1 MFFFWSFLFSVFDMA
16 AFIYRTGPA
25 TSNENIKKKKKN
37 TVIFPFQIDGLIS
50 IVMAHCFLFGFLV
63 FKWIENKRNRYYS
76 CDSDG
81 PLGPYQGPIGNK
93 KVYRSK

>member
-1 MFFFWSFLFSVFDMA
+1 MA

-25 TSNENIKKKKKN
+25 TTNENIPPPHPNKKKP

-81 PLGPYQGPIGNK
+81 PLGPYQGPIRNK